1 MIFVYLVARFLYRE
15 QAALNAIGMAALILL
30 VLRPAWL
37 FESGFQL
44 SFASVLL
51 IAGLAVPILER
62 TTEPYR
68 RALRDL
74 DNVER
79 DAAFSP
85 RLAQFRLDIRWL
97 IAALTRRQSLL
108 RRHPALALPLIM
120 GPARIGLWTINV
132 LLFSAIIQL
141 GLLLPMAETFHRV
154 TYAGIGL
161 NALATPLVTL
171 LLGVAVPTVILGA
184 TVPALA
190 VWPAKLL
197 AIVTRGFL
205 LLTDLPNLPHWLSYR
220 VPEPPVWVSW
230 GFALAIVAAA
240 MALARHRRTFWV
252 SLVAASIFG
261 AFISL
266 HPFSPRLPRGAL
278 EVTALDCG
286 GGDALF
292 VVLPD
297 RTTMLVDGGGT
308 RLGSGREGAFRGRRW
323 EPGEDIVS
331 PYLWSRGIKRIDV
344 VALSHAHEDHL
355 GGLAAV
361 VRNFRIGEFWHGVNP
376 PTPAYQAILAEVR
389 RRGIPMRQLATGDRI
404 PLGGTSVEILWPAAG
419 HAVSTRPS
427 NDDSV
432 VMRIAG
438 AGATALLPGDISEEV
453 EQELVRSGVTLDSRL
468 LKVAHHGGRSSSSAT
483 FLSRVSPSIVLVT
496 AEGGNPTNLPDPE
509 VLARLR
515 AAGAR
520 TYRTDMDGAVTVE
533 MKGSQL
539 SVRTYRTSPA
549 D

>member
-1 MIFVYLVARFLYRE
+1 
-15 QAALNAIGMAALILL
+15 
-30 VLRPAWL
+30 
-37 FESGFQL
+37 
-44 SFASVLL
+44 
-51 IAGLAVPILER
+51 
-62 TTEPYR
+62 
-68 RALRDL
+68 
-74 DNVER
+74 
-79 DAAFSP
+79 
-85 RLAQFRLDIRWL
+85 
-97 IAALTRRQSLL
+97 
-108 RRHPALALPLIM
+108 
-120 GPARIGLWTINV
+120 
-132 LLFSAIIQL
+132 
-141 GLLLPMAETFHRV
+141 
-154 TYAGIGL
+154 
-161 NALATPLVTL
+161 
-171 LLGVAVPTVILGA
+171 
-184 TVPALA
+184 
-190 VWPAKLL
+190 
-197 AIVTRGFL
+197 
-205 LLTDLPNLPHWLSYR
+205 LTDLPRLPAWLSYR
-220 VPEPPVWVSW
+220 VPEPPAWVSW

-240 MALARHRRTFWV
+240 LALTRHRRTFWV
-252 SLVAASIFG
+252 SVSAAGLFG
-261 AFISL
+261 ALISL
-266 HPFSPRLPRGAL
+266 HPFSPRLPHGVL

-297 RTTMLVDGGGT
+297 GTTMLVDAGGIRPT
-308 RLGSGREGAFRGRRW
+308 SGREGAFRGRRW

-389 RRGIPMRQLATGDRI
+389 RRGIPMRQLAAGDRI
-404 PLGGTSVEILWPAAG
+404 PLGGASVEILWPAAD

-438 AGATALLPGDISEEV
+438 AEAAVLLPGDISEDV

-468 LKVAHHGGRSSSSAT
+468 LKVAHHGARSSSSAA
-483 FLSRVSPSIVLVT
+483 FLGRVSPAVALVT
-496 AEGGNPTNLPDPE
+496 VEGGNPAANLPNPE

-520 TYRTDMDGAVTVE
+520 TYRTDRDGAVTVE

-539 SVRTYRTSPA
+539 SVRTYRTLPA